1 MTVFRHWKKLGP
13 KIQTLENATATKPR
27 EAARLSKLR
36 VRSERA
42 ACALLWLVVPRS
54 GIWAVGE
61 WNPSIRSLFLFARA
75 PENED
80 EKTGGTNRAARAA
93 VVA

>member
-1 MTVFRHWKKLGP
+1 MRLRDRDETAFDEGPRHWKKLGT
-13 KIQTLENATATKPR
+13 KIQTLENATALSWL
-27 EAARLSKLR
+27 AA
-36 VRSERA
+36 A
-42 ACALLWLVVPRS
+42 AAG
-54 GIWAVGE
+54 GIRAVGE
-61 WNPSIRSLFLFARA
+61 WSPPIRSLFLFARA